1 MVNESDIVVCYINR
15 SWGGAAK
22 YVEMATKKGKT
33 KIENPAKPLFKRLC
47 GFFVIS

>member
-33 KIENPAKPLFKRLC
+33 KIENPAKPLCKRLC